1 MPILHITL
9 KDLAR
14 SLRSPFVLAF
24 MLILPLLEAG
34 LPYLAFSNLSAGL
47 SVQKTR
53 VLIVNLDRPV
63 EAYPDFLAGDLLVEM
78 FRNDELGKLLETTVG
93 ESEAAARTA
102 VDSRETDVAVILPYG
117 LTAALFGS
125 EERME
130 IEIYHDPALT
140 LGPAVVRDVV
150 TNFLDGFAGSLI
162 AADTAAARAAE
173 EGTSL
178 DKNTRLEIMQRYGDW
193 AQGVGESLQRGIHP
207 AIRYEVSAPVQQSE
221 SVMKAQIGPIMLGM
235 LVFFAFFVGVLS
247 AQSLLREA
255 EQGTLA
261 RLYRTPVSKAA
272 ILSGKF
278 AAVEILL
285 ALQVILLI
293 GIGNVLF
300 GIEWGDPVPVILNG
314 LGLVV
319 SAGGFG
325 IMLIAF
331 MRTTRQA
338 FLVMGGAVI
347 LTGMAGGTMTTWF
360 ADVPALFATVNL
372 FTPQGWILRGFS
384 AAMRGGSLTDAA
396 VPAAA
401 ALGLGFI
408 FLWIGIRK
416 MNARFA

>member
-1 MPILHITL
+1 MIILHIAL

-47 SVQKTR
+47 NVQKTR
-53 VLIVNLDRPV
+53 VWIVNLDQPV
-63 EAYPDFLAGDLLVEM
+63 EAYPDFLAGDLLAEM
-78 FRNDELGKLLETTVG
+78 LKDDGLKGLLDASVADS
-93 ESEAAARTA
+93 ESAARAA
-102 VDSRETDVAVILPYG
+102 VDSRATDVAVIIPPG
-117 LTAALFGS
+117 ITAALFSGMD
-125 EERME
+125 RME

-173 EGTSL
+173 DGMSL
-178 DKNTRLEIMQRYGDW
+178 DEKTRLEIMRRYGDW
-193 AQGVGESLQRGIHP
+193 AQGIGRSLQQGIHP
-207 AIRYEVSAPVQQSE
+207 AIRYEDSAAVQESD

-235 LVFFAFFVGVLS
+235 LVFFAFFVGAIS
-247 AQSLLREA
+247 AQSILREA
-255 EQGTLA
+255 ELGTLA
-261 RLYRTPVSKAA
+261 RLYRTPASKAA
-272 ILSGKF
+272 ILTGKF

-285 ALQVILLI
+285 ALQVSLLV
-293 GIGNVLF
+293 GIGAGLF
-300 GIEWGDPVPVILNG
+300 GIDWGDPIPVVLNG

-360 ADVPALFATVNL
+360 ADVPALFKTVNL
-372 FTPQGWILRGFS
+372 LTPQGWILRGFS
-384 AAMRGGSLTDAA
+384 AAMHGGSLTDAL
-396 VPAAA
+396 VPAAVGMG
-401 ALGLGFI
+401 LGLL

-416 MNARFA
+416 MNSRFA